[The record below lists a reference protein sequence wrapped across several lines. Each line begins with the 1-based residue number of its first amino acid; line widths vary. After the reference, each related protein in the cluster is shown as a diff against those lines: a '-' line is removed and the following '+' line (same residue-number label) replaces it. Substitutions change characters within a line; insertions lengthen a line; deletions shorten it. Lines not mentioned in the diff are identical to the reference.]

1 MGVTVLHHYNIVTDK
16 IDESV
21 KFYEDIIGLKKGE
34 RPELPDPGEW
44 LYLDETPVVHLLQLG
59 EHRGDHTGPIDH
71 VAFQAIDYEGFAKSL
86 KANGQEFEE
95 NYIADFDLHQVF
107 LFDPNGVKVE
117 INFIP

>member
-1 MGVTVLHHYNIVTDK
+1 MGVTVLHHYNVVTDK

-21 KFYEDIIGLKKGE
+21 RFYEDIIGLKKGD
-34 RPELPDPGEW
+34 RPDLADPGAW

-59 EHRGDHTGPIDH
+59 ENRGDHTGPIDH
-71 VAFQAIDYEGFAKSL
+71 IAFQASDYAGFAKGL
-86 KANGQEFEE
+86 KAKGQEFEE